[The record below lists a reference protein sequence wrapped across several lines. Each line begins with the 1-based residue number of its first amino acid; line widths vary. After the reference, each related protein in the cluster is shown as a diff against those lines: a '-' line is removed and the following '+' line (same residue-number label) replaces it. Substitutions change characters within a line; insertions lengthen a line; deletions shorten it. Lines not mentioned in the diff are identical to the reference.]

1 MIDRRARCAA
11 LAAGVLLGSAV
22 AAQTVT
28 QTVTLNGTIG
38 SQHGVLVIDGQPHTV
53 AVGATAKGVKL
64 LSLTPTQAV
73 VSVQGERRTLAVG
86 AGPANAAAPAG
97 DASRELVLTAGP
109 GGHFRTLGQINGKA
123 VRFVVDTGAT
133 SVAMSQTVA
142 DQIGLAYRN
151 APRSVVQTANGVVPV
166 HSVTLDSVRIGGVVA
181 TYVDAVVIP
190 APMDYVLLGNSFLT
204 RFQMK
209 RENDVMRLEKR

>member
-1 MIDRRARCAA
+1 VIDRRARCAA
-11 LAAGVLLGSAV
+11 LAAGVLLGGAA

-123 VRFVVDTGAT
+123 V
-133 SVAMSQTVA
+133 A

-151 APRSVVQTANGVVPV
+151 GPRSVVQTANGVVPV